1 MTVYAPLPCTSTH
14 LQIQGSGG
22 GIQHGAGTDKLR
34 QGAVPCDDPA
44 GSFVNHHF
52 AASFASLAR
61 TGFIIQHGTGQ
72 HTAVCE
78 REIQGGNAVPH
89 NVAVHALADGLEAA
103 VGTVP
108 PGCPPATLI
117 LIARASKEVFAVF
130 GGFNFHM
137 VKDKNTVRIGGVKKP
152 SVMADELAAGHL
164 KGALPHLG
172 ITAHALIENHIPG
185 ISHTDADTM
194 YESALD
200 VLAKL
205 NKEKKLSVISIDN
218 IVSGFHA
225 YPELKI
231 HHDGSDV
238 ETAKNLAPF
247 MKNFLIELSEGS
259 LFYDGVKFA
268 IEGTHIDFEE
278 LMPFL
283 QSEKYKEKYEIIGL
297 TCNDIT
303 AEELYKN
310 IKKYDTEDDW
320 TYWCDDEDLK
330 NNAKYFIERNEYF
343 NKQFKKYNIK
353 SYDTSRDRESVLNK
367 IIRDLYDSKGEL

>member
-1 MTVYAPLPCTSTH
+1 MDKNILIIGAPRCGKS
-14 LQIQGSGG
+14 
-22 GIQHGAGTDKLR
+22 
-34 QGAVPCDDPA
+34 
-44 GSFVNHHF
+44 
-52 AASFASLAR
+52 SLA
-61 TGFIIQHGTGQ
+61 
-72 HTAVCE
+72 
-78 REIQGGNAVPH
+78 
-89 NVAVHALADGLEAA
+89 
-103 VGTVP
+103 
-108 PGCPPATLI
+108 
-117 LIARASKEVFAVF
+117 K
-130 GGFNFHM
+130 
-137 VKDKNTVRIGGVKKP
+137 
-152 SVMADELAAGHL
+152 
-164 KGALPHLG
+164 
-172 ITAHALIENHIPG
+172 
-185 ISHTDADTM
+185 
-194 YESALD
+194 
-200 VLAKL
+200 KL

-283 QSEKYKEKYEIIGL
+283 QSEKYREKYEIIGL

-353 SYDTSRDRESVLNK
+353 SYDTSHDRESVLNK
-367 IIRDLYDSKGEL
+367 IIRDLYDNKGEL